1 MRLRDGKRMPSDL
14 DWLRAYVPGDGPAE
28 FQYLRCDCRC
38 RCHAPLGGAVGT
50 DGRCGQ
56 IIDLDDLDCDRSCR
70 AAHLLAGECDLD
82 ENREEFIP
90 IGVLGQ
96 RA

>member
-14 DWLRAYVPGDGPAE
+14 DWLRAYESGYSPGLAD
-28 FQYLRCDCRC
+28 LRCDCRC

-56 IIDLDDLDCDRSCR
+56 LIDLDDLDCDRSCR
-70 AAHLLAGECDLD
+70 AAHILAGECDLD
-82 ENREEFIP
+82 ENREP
-90 IGVLGQ
+90 LPAMDVLTVQ
-96 RA
+96 R